1 MFFLTFLICKLKRD
15 HNFIAKA
22 IEDTINHHKKLVGL
36 CFEIINNK
44 LIESTREFRF
54 VSLSSERISTKISMS
69 YLMLEKLA
77 NLFISIFYESK
88 SSNSTTKEIK
98 PMVIAIANQAEKDY
112 FVLGT
117 NGNHE
122 KALKSSLKQR

>member
-1 MFFLTFLICKLKRD
+1 MRD
-15 HNFIAKA
+15 HMNIAKA
-22 IEDTINHHKKLVGL
+22 IEDTINYQKKLIDL

-54 VSLSSERISTKISMS
+54 ISLSHERISTKLSIS

-77 NLFISIFYESK
+77 NLFINIFYESK
-88 SSNSTTKEIK
+88 SSNSTAKEVK
-98 PMVIAIANQAEKDY
+98 PVVIAVANQQEKDY

-122 KALKSSLKQR
+122 KASKSSLKQR